1 MQNNFKVLGG
11 GQMWNAHYQNSVI
24 GSVPSYPSDFV
35 AEFFMRNFKGSK
47 RVCDIGCGGGRH
59 TAMLASMGFDTYAL
73 DYAPSSIEYVQNLL
87 NTNGLKANL
96 CVGCASDLPYQNEFF
111 DGVLCYGVIMYGDG
125 DFVERCADEIYRVL
139 KPDAKAYLQFR
150 NLGDFRYIN
159 GEKIGRY
166 QAKTTKSI
174 MESEEGQMIY
184 YFDEAE
190 IKRVFA
196 KFSKIDIDI
205 LTRSYENE
213 SYKISYHLVTLTK

>member
-1 MQNNFKVLGG
+1 MQNNFKVL

-24 GSVPSYPSDFV
+24 DSVPSYPSDFV
-35 AEFFMRNFKGSK
+35 AEFFTRNFKGSK

-111 DGVLCYGVIMYGDG
+111 DG

-139 KPDAKAYLQFR
+139 KPGAKAYLQFR

-159 GEKIGRY
+159 GEKIGKY

>member
-1 MQNNFKVLGG
+1 M
-11 GQMWNAHYQNSVI
+11 
-24 GSVPSYPSDFV
+24 
-35 AEFFMRNFKGSK
+35 
-47 RVCDIGCGGGRH
+47 
-59 TAMLASMGFDTYAL
+59 
-73 DYAPSSIEYVQNLL
+73 
-87 NTNGLKANL
+87 
-96 CVGCASDLPYQNEFF
+96 
-111 DGVLCYGVIMYGDG
+111 
-125 DFVERCADEIYRVL
+125 
-139 KPDAKAYLQFR
+139 QFR